1 VTLFLCDEMLK
12 GLARWLRAAGYDT
25 LVAPDGTPDAAL
37 LAAAAREGRLLL
49 TRDRRLPEAAEGR
62 RLVRLLPDENLDAT
76 ALWLRQWLGVDWLL
90 APFTRCLV
98 DNAPLRAAGP
108 VEAASLP
115 PRARALPGRVTAC
128 PVCGRLYWEGSHVRR
143 MRERLTHWREGAE
156 SAADRSVQQ

>member
-25 LVAPDGTPDAAL
+25 FVALDGAPDVDL
-37 LAAAAREGRLLL
+37 LAAAEREGRLLL
-49 TRDRRLPEAAEGR
+49 TRDRRLPEAAR
-62 RLVRLLPDENLDAT
+62 TAHLIHLLPEQDLDAT
-76 ALWLRQWLGVDWLL
+76 AMWLRQRLGVDWML

-108 VEAASLP
+108 AKAASLP
-115 PRARALPGRVTAC
+115 PRARALPGCVTAC

-143 MRERLTHWREGAE
+143 MRQRLTRW
-156 SAADRSVQQ
+156 ADAGWSVQP